1 MKNFLKDTDVKRI
14 LFITLSNIGDVILT
28 IPTLESLHLKYPN
41 ALFDIVG
48 DNRSRII
55 FKYCPYMN
63 NFFEKDKDL
72 GWHGVLFLIKSLR
85 QENYD
90 LAVDLRSDVLLYFIK
105 SKKKLFKASN
115 KSSQHLHSAEKH
127 FLSVKKI
134 IQNIPSLTN
143 IWLSN
148 YENELSRQIF
158 NKYSNENFL
167 AFGLGANFDGKIW
180 NVSKFIDLAKILKD
194 YFNVI
199 ILVGDKKD
207 ANLSKEFISGY
218 KGIIIDCCGHYNLLE
233 TAAIIKR
240 SNFYVGND
248 SGLGHIASAVKTK
261 SFTVFGVGQPHR
273 YRPWSKKAFWIQ
285 DKNYQINNIDP
296 KLVAKKIIQQLK

>member
-72 GWHGVLFLIKSLR
+72 GWYGVLFLIKSLR

-158 NKYSNENFL
+158 NKYSNKNFL
-167 AFGLGANFDGKIW
+167 VFGLGANFDGKIW